1 MMSRARV
8 TPAAIGSMLLV
19 AAVAWM
25 PGVAKPET
33 ANTEP
38 LESVQ
43 VTATREPEPVEQV
56 PASISI
62 VTGEDLR
69 ARGAN
74 DLRTAL
80 SLVVG
85 VEGTP
90 GGDAGPAGSVP
101 ALWGLREADA
111 FLLVVDGI
119 PWGGAFNPAT
129 PSLDLTDVERIEI
142 LRGPAPVMYGTTAF
156 SGVIHV
162 IHYGAGAAPSE
173 LQAGGGS
180 NGSYAAAATT
190 NLPAMGNYRQSLSVN
205 LERRGSADDRTRYD
219 RYHGLYRGAG
229 QLGDARVHVDADVSI
244 LPQDPTGS
252 LLLRDGLYVHDE
264 LPLHANYNPTGA
276 KLNQQRYQLVVGA
289 DGDSAL
295 GQWATN
301 LAVTRTL
308 NDVLRGFLRGN
319 AFLDPPDA
327 GVGDGLQADGYSQTV
342 GITDLYFDAHLNAT
356 LSPQATLTYGFD
368 YLYGNG
374 SEHATNFGYCVDEAG
389 HEYDC
394 IGANHPDELV
404 DSTDRRN
411 FYGLYA
417 QTDWKPSA
425 RLDVLAGLRLNST
438 HESASG
444 LAIDNT
450 GPAPVVA
457 FSGNGSQS
465 KTRVTGLVGLSWGAW
480 ISGANALTWYAD
492 YRNSYKPLAIDFG
505 PEAEVEL
512 LEPETAN
519 SYEAGAKLRLLNG
532 RLDADASVF
541 RMDFSNGLTYAY
553 DGNGNF
559 TRANGGKTRFQGFE
573 LEASYAL
580 TPLLQLTAHY
590 AYHDAYFVDYVL
602 DDGTNAAGKRV
613 EMSPRQLGGVGL
625 RYAAVRGVDGA
636 VTANFVSNR
645 MLDQANTVVTGGYTT
660 VDAVLGYSFS
670 RCRLQLA
677 GYNLGN
683 RRDPIAASELSE
695 SVTVT
700 GTAGYYRLPARAY
713 TLSLSY
719 RL

>member
-1 MMSRARV
+1 MSAVMAALWTPAESRAE
-8 TPAAIGSMLLV
+8 AG
-19 AAVAWM
+19 
-25 PGVAKPET
+25 G
-33 ANTEP
+33 NEP
-38 LESVQ
+38 LEIVQ
-43 VTATREPEPVEQV
+43 VTATREPEPVEHV

-62 VTGEDLR
+62 VTGDELR
-69 ARGAN
+69 ASGAN

-80 SLVVG
+80 ALVAG

-129 PSLDLTDVERIEI
+129 PSLDLAGVERIEV
-142 LRGPAPVMYGTTAF
+142 LRGPAPVMYGATAF

-162 IHYGAGAAPSE
+162 IHHAAGSAPAE
-173 LQAGGGS
+173 IQVTGGS
-180 NGSYAAAATT
+180 NGSYAAAGST
-190 NLPAMGNYRQSLSVN
+190 NLPALGSYRQSLTLN
-205 LERRGSADDRTRYD
+205 FERRGSADDRTRYD

-229 QLGDARVHVDADVSI
+229 QLGETKLHVDADVSI

-276 KLNQQRYQLVVGA
+276 KLNQQRYQLAVGV

-295 GQWATN
+295 GQWSTN

-308 NDVLRGFLRGN
+308 DDVLRGFLRGN

-342 GITDLYFDAHLNAT
+342 GITDLYFDAHINAT
-356 LSPQATLTYGFD
+356 LSSQATLTYGLD

-374 SEHATNFGYCVDEAG
+374 SEHAINFGYCVDEAG

-394 IGANHPDELV
+394 VGANHPDELV
-404 DSTDRRN
+404 DSTDRRD

-417 QTDWKPSA
+417 QTDWKPA
-425 RLDVLAGLRLNST
+425 PRLDVLAGLRLNST
-438 HESASG
+438 RESASG

-450 GPAPVVA
+450 GPAPVIA
-457 FSGNGSQS
+457 FSGNGSQTKNRLS
-465 KTRVTGLVGLSWGAW
+465 GLLGLSWNSW
-480 ISGANALTWYAD
+480 NSDSTTLTWYAD

-505 PEAEVEL
+505 PEAEVQL

-519 SYEAGAKLRLLNG
+519 SYEAGVKTRLLNG

-553 DGNGNF
+553 DSSGNF
-559 TRANGGKTRFQGFE
+559 GRANGGKTRFQGFE
-573 LEASYAL
+573 LELRYAL
-580 TPLLQLTAHY
+580 TGELQLSAHY
-590 AYHDAYFVDYVL
+590 AHHDAHYVDYVL
-602 DDGTNAAGKRV
+602 DDGSNASGLRV
-613 EMSPRQLGGVGL
+613 EMSPRELGGAGL
-625 RYAAVRGVDGA
+625 FFTGRRGLDASV
-636 VTANFVSNR
+636 VANFVSNR
-645 MLDQANTVVTGGYTT
+645 MLDPANTILAGGYTT
-660 VDAVLGYSFS
+660 IDASLGYRFS
-670 RCRLQLA
+670 RCRLQLN

-683 RRDPIAASELSE
+683 RRDPVAASELSE
-695 SVTVT
+695 TVTVT

-713 TLSLSY
+713 SLSLAY
-719 RL
+719 NL